1 MGHHRG
7 GIDPH
12 DEQRRP
18 AEELDER
25 EPLHHRRHAREI
37 AHEIAEDARP
47 GHRGDHPGEA
57 IGGEQAGQQIEL
69 LLQLQREDQRPQR
82 RAADQP
88 GQARA
93 DRGGR
98 GRMRGGRR
106 LSVERR
112 DLLGRIFAGG
122 EHGPQHGEQQ
132 RRAAQIEAPAHRIGQ
147 GAADRDIGHTA
158 PVEQPGRGRSDHRA
172 GADERRLDRI
182 AGGVLAPVEH
192 VADKCAE
199 RLHRDVERRI
209 EHPEQQHRGE
219 QHRRIGH
226 GEQRQRRQ
234 HRAGQEIGSP
244 AAKAAPGPVRI
255 MADDRLDEQPG
266 QRGGDPQQRQIVN
279 LDAQRLEDTAH
290 VRILQR
296 EADLDAEEAEADVPQ
311 PDEPLARPPP
321 GRSHRRRALAAGATK
336 RIASPPPGA
345 SAIVS
350 VSPFFTG
357 LLSIVIAWR
366 ASVR

>member
-1 MGHHRG
+1 MRHHRR

-25 EPLHHRRHAREI
+25 QPLHHRRHAREI

-47 GHRGDHPGEA
+47 GHRGNHPGEA
-57 IGGEQAGQQIEL
+57 IGGEQPGQQIEF
-69 LLQLQREDQRPQR
+69 LLQLQRKDQRAER

-106 LSVERR
+106 LAVERR
-112 DLLGRIFAGG
+112 DLIGRIFTGG

-132 RRAAQIEAPAHRIGQ
+132 RRAAQIEAPAHCIRQ
-147 GAADRDIGHTA
+147 AAARRDIGHA
-158 PVEQPGRGRSDHRA
+158 EPVEQERRGRSDHRA

-182 AGGVLAPVEH
+182 AGRVLALVEH
-192 VADKCAE
+192 VAHECAE
-199 RLHRDVERRI
+199 RLHRDVERGV
-209 EHPEQQHRGE
+209 EHPEQQRRGE

-234 HRAGQEIGSP
+234 HRAGQEIGAAP
-244 AAKAAPGPVRI
+244 AQTAPGPVRI

-266 QRGGDPQQRQIVN
+266 QRGGDPQQREVVDA
-279 LDAQRLEDTAH
+279 LAQRLEDATH
-290 VRILQR
+290 VRVLQR

-311 PDEPLARPPP
+311 PGEPLARPPP
-321 GRSHRRRALAAGATK
+321 G
-336 RIASPPPGA
+336 
-345 SAIVS
+345 
-350 VSPFFTG
+350 
-357 LLSIVIAWR
+357 
-366 ASVR
+366 